1 MCQVAQAYMNKAMYN
16 NNPKGLQMESN
27 ILAELVAQVVASGN
41 TQTLSED
48 KRRTFHREFE
58 SEISDEVEQMRAQ
71 KRRAYEE
78 AKQIA
83 IR

>member
-1 MCQVAQAYMNKAMYN
+1 MYN
-16 NNPKGLQMESN
+16 NNLKELKMDSS
-27 ILAELVAQVVASGN
+27 ILAELVAKAVTTGTRQE
-41 TQTLSED
+41 LDED
-48 KRRTFHREFE
+48 KRHLFHREFE
-58 SEISDEVEQMRAQ
+58 LEISGKVEQMRAE

>member
-1 MCQVAQAYMNKAMYN
+1 MYN